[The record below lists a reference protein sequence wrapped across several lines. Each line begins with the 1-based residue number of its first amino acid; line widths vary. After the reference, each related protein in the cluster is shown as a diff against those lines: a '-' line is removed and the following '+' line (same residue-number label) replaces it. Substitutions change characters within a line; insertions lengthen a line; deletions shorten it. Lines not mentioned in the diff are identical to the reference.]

1 MYLILWIVTHSL
13 ICRGK
18 RGTLADYQKD
28 NDKELVERLYGQ
40 IRKKKINLYIWKDC
54 VIQVTKFV
62 GEKSDIRKTDSQ
74 LI

>member
-1 MYLILWIVTHSL
+1 M
-13 ICRGK
+13 
-18 RGTLADYQKD
+18 
-28 NDKELVERLYGQ
+28 DKLGR
-40 IRKKKINLYIWKDC
+40 RKINLYIWKDC